1 MAKQGRD
8 AAKGAPKRTPKE
20 KSPKEKSS
28 KEGSAKMATRKAQS
42 AKAAALKPAAQKKAA
57 ALKPAAQLPEVLHP
71 DTVRAVARRMPPE
84 RQLAEL
90 AELFKVF
97 GDSTRMRILSALSYS
112 ELCVNDLSALLG
124 MTASAVSHQLK
135 TLRATKLVRTRKAGK
150 VVYYS
155 LDDEHVNAI
164 IAIGM
169 QHMAEG

>member
-1 MAKQGRD
+1 MQK
-8 AAKGAPKRTPKE
+8 KGTGRTPARAVR
-20 KSPKEKSS
+20 S
-28 KEGSAKMATRKAQS
+28 RKAPVQ
-42 AKAAALKPAAQKKAA
+42 
-57 ALKPAAQLPEVLHP
+57 PEVLHP
-71 DTVRAVARRMPPE
+71 ETVDKVASRMPAE
-84 RQLAEL
+84 EDLADL
-90 AELFKVF
+90 SELFKVF

-112 ELCVNDLSALLG
+112 ELCVNDLAALLG

-135 TLRATKLVRTRKAGK
+135 TLRAAKLVRTRKDGK

>member
-1 MAKQGRD
+1 MAR
-8 AAKGAPKRTPKE
+8 RSE
-20 KSPKEKSS
+20 V
-28 KEGSAKMATRKAQS
+28 AQ
-42 AKAAALKPAAQKKAA
+42 
-57 ALKPAAQLPEVLHP
+57 PEVMHP
-71 DTVRAVARRMPPE
+71 DVVKKVAKCMPAE
-84 RQLAEL
+84 ESLADL

-97 GDSTRMRILSALSYS
+97 GDSTRMRILSALSYQ
-112 ELCVNDLSALLG
+112 ELCVNDLAVLLG

-135 TLRATKLVRTRKAGK
+135 TLRSAKLVRSRKDGK

>member
-1 MAKQGRD
+1 MAQR
-8 AAKGAPKRTPKE
+8 
-20 KSPKEKSS
+20 
-28 KEGSAKMATRKAQS
+28 GSAT
-42 AKAAALKPAAQKKAA
+42 KPG
-57 ALKPAAQLPEVLHP
+57 KPGVHKPVAGQGDVLHP
-71 DTVRAVARRMPPE
+71 DTVRQVAKRMPAE
-84 RQLAEL
+84 EDLADL

-112 ELCVNDLSALLG
+112 ELCVNDLSSLLG
-124 MTASAVSHQLK
+124 MTASAVSHKLK
-135 TLRATKLVRTRKAGK
+135 TLRAAKLVRARKDGK